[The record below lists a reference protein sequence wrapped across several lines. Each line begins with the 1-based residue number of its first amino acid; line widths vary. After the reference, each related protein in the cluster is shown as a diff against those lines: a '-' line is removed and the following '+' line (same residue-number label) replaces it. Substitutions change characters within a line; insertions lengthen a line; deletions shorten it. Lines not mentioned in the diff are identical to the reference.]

1 MVGSGAAEPTDEVD
15 VIQRLVEEFADR
27 IDRRT
32 IRRVA
37 RQELALFDRSKVRT
51 TVPAI
56 AWRLARS
63 RLEDLLTERT
73 GRRSIAS

>member
-37 RQELALFDRSKVRT
+37 RQELALFDRSKVRA